1 MEREFRLFQVLS
13 REKGISIK
21 TIQTRMH
28 SSRMRTVRCSGR
40 FIGGVC
46 LGNVFPGGYLPRMG
60 CLTRRG
66 SLLRSRGV
74 CQGGEG
80 VVCAGVVESIYLG
93 VSSATSRE
101 KERER
106 GGGKQCGCVTYRQFF
121 WSYRFLH
128 FSQKRPLLFPPET
141 TLGRHLENRC

>member
-1 MEREFRLFQVLS
+1 MEGEFRLFRVLS

-66 SLLRSRGV
+66 SLFRSRGV

-80 VVCAGVVESIYLG
+80 GCLRRSGREYLPGGVFCNF
-93 VSSATSRE
+93 
-101 KERER
+101 ERER
-106 GGGKQCGCVTYRQFF
+106 ERAGGGGTVWGCYLPTVFLELSIPPFF
-121 WSYRFLH
+121 SDTPF
-128 FSQKRPLLFPPET
+128 
-141 TLGRHLENRC
+141 TLPAGNDPGSPSGK

>member
-1 MEREFRLFQVLS
+1 MERELRLFQVLR

-80 VVCAGVVESIYLG
+80 GCLRRSGREYLPGGVFCNF
-93 VSSATSRE
+93 
-101 KERER
+101 ERER
-106 GGGKQCGCVTYRQFF
+106 ERAGGGAQCGCVTYRQFF
-121 WSYRFLH
+121 WSYQSLRFSLI
-128 FSQKRPLLFPPET
+128 RPLLFPPET